1 MALLKIILV
10 LALVYYFFKIVF
22 KIIIQKFL
30 FRQIDE
36 NLFHSNRYQSN
47 EYPKNEG
54 EITIHSPNKKEKKI
68 DKNDGEYVD
77 FENIDD

>member
-22 KIIIQKFL
+22 KTIIQKF
-30 FRQIDE
+30 FIGQINE
-36 NLFHSNRYQSN
+36 TLFHSNRYQSN
-47 EYPKNEG
+47 EHPKNEG
-54 EITIHSPNKKEKKI
+54 EITIHAPNKKDKKI